1 LATVSRVR
9 NHDVEKEFSMRV
21 SPSFGYS
28 LLLIAALSPAIAAQE
43 KPKDGSPAGVL
54 PKGVDGKPLNL
65 DLETGDL
72 RDWVAAGD
80 AFGAQPIKGDSVYA
94 RRQDM
99 KSEHTGDFW
108 VGTFERQG
116 DAPQGTLVSSP
127 FLVTHPFAAFLIGG
141 GSTDATRLEL
151 VRKDTGRVFYKT
163 SGDNLENMHHVVV
176 DLKDVIGKEIFIRLV
191 DASSAGWGHI
201 NFDDFRLYEAKPNF
215 PKAGPRNPAD
225 LLEFAG
231 LSPED
236 AARAMTLPEGFRVTA
251 FAAEPDVVQPI
262 AMTIDDR
269 GRLWVA
275 EAYSYPV
282 KLPAD
287 KAHDRI
293 LIFEDTNGDGKFD
306 KRTVFIDTL
315 NLVSGLE
322 VGFGGVWVGAAPE
335 LLFIPD
341 ANGDDKPDGPPQVL
355 LDGWAYQDTHET
367 LNSFIWGPDGWL
379 YGCHG
384 VFTHSN
390 VGKPGTP
397 DSERTRINAGIW
409 RYHPTKHEFEVFAW
423 GTSNPWG
430 VDFNEHGHAFLTC
443 CVIPHLFHV
452 VQGGRFQRQAGEH
465 FQPHTYADIQTIA
478 RHRHWTGNQWNEA
491 DRARSDASGGG
502 HAHAGAMIYLG
513 GSWPGKYRNQLF
525 MNNIHGARLNQDI
538 LTASGSGYVGDG
550 APDFCKTNDLWSQ
563 ILYLR
568 YGPDGQVYMIDW
580 YDRNQ
585 CHHNEVNGHDRSNGR
600 IFKISYG
607 NPKPVAVDLKK
618 NSDLEL
624 VELLLDKNEWY
635 GRQARRII
643 QERSAAK
650 KFAPRARAALERLA
664 FHHESVPGRLRGLWG
679 LHLTGG
685 LSEEQ
690 VLQALHD
697 DSPIVRGWAIQLACE
712 DRQATEKVLDALM
725 TLSRGDESP
734 VVRLYIA
741 SALQRIEPEKRWDIL
756 VGLVSQAADNDDHNL
771 PLMNWYAAEPLAE
784 VDAARALAL
793 AAEGNMPL
801 VFEFMVRRIGS
812 IGTPESLDLV
822 VGALAAAKESETQLL
837 VLRGIRAALTGR
849 RQVTMPGGWKVLAKD
864 LEASQSPE
872 VRTLA
877 FALSVKFSDPGAI
890 GKMRALVA
898 DSKTPVNQRK
908 EYLASLLAAK
918 DKDLVG
924 VLKALLNEP
933 ALRGEAIRGLAA
945 YDDPKTPELLLAA
958 YARLNP
964 AEKRDALA
972 TLASRALYAKDLLA
986 SVESKKVAVTDL
998 TADLVRQMRNLKNE
1012 DVDAQIVAVWG
1023 VVRDTPE
1030 EKAKLIAHYRQL
1042 VLSQPARPDD
1052 LPLGRAVFVKT
1063 CQQCHTLFGVGAKI
1077 GPELTGSNR
1086 ADLNYLLSNVLDP
1099 SAVMAREYIPTVFLT
1114 TGGRVITGLV
1124 REETKNALTVVTANE
1139 TVVIPRDEI
1148 EEQKLGDKSMMP
1160 DDLLKPLSDSE
1171 VRALVA
1177 YLSSPGQVA
1186 VLATPDNLTTF
1197 FNGKDLAGWE
1207 GNSDLWRVENGE
1219 IVGTSK
1225 GLARNEFLV
1234 NHLLLGDFRLSLNVK
1249 LVPNAGNSGI
1259 QFRSE
1264 ALPRGEVKGY
1274 QADIGVGWWGKLY
1287 EEHGREL
1294 LWKESGEK
1302 HVRIDDWNRYEI
1314 VAAGSRLK
1322 TFINGKP
1329 CVDLDDPAGARRGI
1343 IAFQLHSGG
1352 PFEVRF
1358 KDFDL
1363 ELNPKVET
1371 AGK

>member
-1 LATVSRVR
+1 
-9 NHDVEKEFSMRV
+9 M
-21 SPSFGYS
+21 
-28 LLLIAALSPAIAAQE
+28 
-43 KPKDGSPAGVL
+43 
-54 PKGVDGKPLNL
+54 
-65 DLETGDL
+65 
-72 RDWVAAGD
+72 
-80 AFGAQPIKGDSVYA
+80 
-94 RRQDM
+94 
-99 KSEHTGDFW
+99 
-108 VGTFERQG
+108 
-116 DAPQGTLVSSP
+116 
-127 FLVTHPFAAFLIGG
+127 
-141 GSTDATRLEL
+141 
-151 VRKDTGRVFYKT
+151 
-163 SGDNLENMHHVVV
+163 
-176 DLKDVIGKEIFIRLV
+176 
-191 DASSAGWGHI
+191 
-201 NFDDFRLYEAKPNF
+201 
-215 PKAGPRNPAD
+215 
-225 LLEFAG
+225 
-231 LSPED
+231 
-236 AARAMTLPEGFRVTA
+236 
-251 FAAEPDVVQPI
+251 
-262 AMTIDDR
+262 
-269 GRLWVA
+269 
-275 EAYSYPV
+275 
-282 KLPAD
+282 
-287 KAHDRI
+287 
-293 LIFEDTNGDGKFD
+293 
-306 KRTVFIDTL
+306 
-315 NLVSGLE
+315 
-322 VGFGGVWVGAAPE
+322 
-335 LLFIPD
+335 
-341 ANGDDKPDGPPQVL
+341 
-355 LDGWAYQDTHET
+355 
-367 LNSFIWGPDGWL
+367 
-379 YGCHG
+379 
-384 VFTHSN
+384 
-390 VGKPGTP
+390 
-397 DSERTRINAGIW
+397 
-409 RYHPTKHEFEVFAW
+409 
-423 GTSNPWG
+423 
-430 VDFNEHGHAFLTC
+430 
-443 CVIPHLFHV
+443 
-452 VQGGRFQRQAGEH
+452 
-465 FQPHTYADIQTIA
+465 
-478 RHRHWTGNQWNEA
+478 
-491 DRARSDASGGG
+491 
-502 HAHAGAMIYLG
+502 
-513 GSWPGKYRNQLF
+513 
-525 MNNIHGARLNQDI
+525 
-538 LTASGSGYVGDG
+538 
-550 APDFCKTNDLWSQ
+550 
-563 ILYLR
+563 
-568 YGPDGQVYMIDW
+568 
-580 YDRNQ
+580 
-585 CHHNEVNGHDRSNGR
+585 
-600 IFKISYG
+600 
-607 NPKPVAVDLKK
+607 
-618 NSDLEL
+618 
-624 VELLLDKNEWY
+624 
-635 GRQARRII
+635 
-643 QERSAAK
+643 
-650 KFAPRARAALERLA
+650 
-664 FHHESVPGRLRGLWG
+664 
-679 LHLTGG
+679 
-685 LSEEQ
+685 
-690 VLQALHD
+690 
-697 DSPIVRGWAIQLACE
+697 
-712 DRQATEKVLDALM
+712 
-725 TLSRGDESP
+725 
-734 VVRLYIA
+734 
-741 SALQRIEPEKRWDIL
+741 
-756 VGLVSQAADNDDHNL
+756 
-771 PLMNWYAAEPLAE
+771 
-784 VDAARALAL
+784 
-793 AAEGNMPL
+793 
-801 VFEFMVRRIGS
+801 
-812 IGTPESLDLV
+812 
-822 VGALAAAKESETQLL
+822 
-837 VLRGIRAALTGR
+837 
-849 RQVTMPGGWKVLAKD
+849 
-864 LEASQSPE
+864 
-872 VRTLA
+872 
-877 FALSVKFSDPGAI
+877 
-890 GKMRALVA
+890 
-898 DSKTPVNQRK
+898 
-908 EYLASLLAAK
+908 
-918 DKDLVG
+918 
-924 VLKALLNEP
+924 
-933 ALRGEAIRGLAA
+933 
-945 YDDPKTPELLLAA
+945 LLAA